1 MFVVID
7 LTVNFHHEHFI
18 DPTNCPWVSE
28 HVYRLINAEVN
39 DVVCLHRIRAIC
51 TFDDANV
58 IFSFFGNFLSVTKLI
73 KGSYSLQFYT
83 FTCHLYF
90 ETPWVCPCYLSC
102 WKVLFHFCLC
112 LLVVCCS
119 RFVSFSLCFVCLLV
133 CLLVDV
139 KTVNRLISTLL
150 NLTLSLTPLLIL
162 GFVAILHF
170 RFSSFSN
177 ILEPIVENLDSVIH
191 WIILYP
197 VDSAVGI
204 PNVYPLDSDLSR
216 RQCQAMFE

>member
-18 DPTNCPWVSE
+18 DPINCPWVSE
-28 HVYRLINAEVN
+28 DVYRLINAEVN

-51 TFDDANV
+51 RVDDANV

-73 KGSYSLQFYT
+73 KGSYSLQFYM

-90 ETPWVCPCYLSC
+90 KTQWVAPATYHVGKFCFIFVFVC
-102 WKVLFHFCLC
+102 LF
-112 LLVVCCS
+112 VCCS

-139 KTVNRLISTLL
+139 KTVNKLNSTLL

-177 ILEPIVENLDSVIH
+177 ILAPTVEHVDSVQ
-191 WIILYP
+191 
-197 VDSAVGI
+197 STG
-204 PNVYPLDSDLSR
+204 
-216 RQCQAMFE
+216 

>member
-28 HVYRLINAEVN
+28 DVYRFINSEVN
-39 DVVCLHRIRAIC
+39 DHDVVCLHRIRAIC
-51 TFDDANV
+51 RFDDANV
-58 IFSFFGNFLSVTKLI
+58 IFSFFGTFLSVTKLI
-73 KGSYSLQFYT
+73 KGSFSLQLYT

-90 ETPWVCPCYLSC
+90 ETPWVAPATYNVG
-102 WKVLFHFCLC
+102 WFCFIFVFVC
-112 LLVVCCS
+112 SFVCCS
-119 RFVSFSLCFVCLLV
+119 RFVSFSICFACLLV

-139 KTVNRLISTLL
+139 KTVNKANSNPFKISVWL
-150 NLTLSLTPLLIL
+150 PFCIFAFPAFIDIL
-162 GFVAILHF
+162 A
-170 RFSSFSN
+170 
-177 ILEPIVENLDSVIH
+177 PIVENVDSVTH

-204 PNVYPLDSDLSR
+204 PNACLLDSDLSR
-216 RQCQAMFE
+216 R

>member
-28 HVYRLINAEVN
+28 DVYRFINSEVN

-51 TFDDANV
+51 RFDDANV
-58 IFSFFGNFLSVTKLI
+58 IFSFFGTFLSVTKLI
-73 KGSYSLQFYT
+73 KGSYSLQLYT

-90 ETPWVCPCYLSC
+90 ETPWVAPATYNVGWFCFIFVFVC
-102 WKVLFHFCLC
+102 LF
-112 LLVVCCS
+112 VCCS
-119 RFVSFSLCFVCLLV
+119 RFVSFSICFACLLV

-139 KTVNRLISTLL
+139 KTVNKLISTLL

-177 ILEPIVENLDSVIH
+177 ILAPIVENVDSVIH
-191 WIILYP
+191 WIILHSM
-197 VDSAVGI
+197 DSAVGI
-204 PNVYPLDSDLSR
+204 PNAYLLDSDLSR